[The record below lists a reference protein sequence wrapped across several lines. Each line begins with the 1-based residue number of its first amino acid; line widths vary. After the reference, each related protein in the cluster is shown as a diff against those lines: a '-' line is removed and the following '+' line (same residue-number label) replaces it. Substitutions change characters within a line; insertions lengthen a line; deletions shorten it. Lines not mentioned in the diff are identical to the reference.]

1 MPSLGFPELLML
13 IVFFAVP
20 VYLVILVV
28 PYLKAKTLAAE
39 EQAHLA
45 RRQADRLP

>member
-20 VYLVILVV
+20 VYLVLLLVRF
-28 PYLKAKTLAAE
+28 LKAKTRAAE
-39 EQAHLA
+39 EQARLA